1 MIYCKECG
9 YEGIYTG
16 INCAQC
22 GARIRLDERE
32 LHELKREVKAA
43 KEAGEY
49 ETVVENLLI
58 LADMGDTFGEREYA
72 KLLEK
77 GSLVPRDIDLATD
90 YFYRAAKKNDAT
102 SAYRYSRLVSRMN
115 DAAGRFW
122 LSFSAVLG

>member
-16 INCAQC
+16 INCSQC

-32 LHELKREVKAA
+32 MLELKKEVKAA

-58 LADMGDTFGEREYA
+58 LADMGDTAGEREYA

-77 GSLVPRDIDLATD
+77 GCEILDDGTLIVH
-90 YFYRAAKKNDAT
+90 
-102 SAYRYSRLVSRMN
+102 
-115 DAAGRFW
+115 
-122 LSFSAVLG
+122 

>member
-16 INCAQC
+16 LNCSQC

-32 LHELKREVKAA
+32 MLELKKEVKAA

-58 LADMGDTFGEREYA
+58 LADMGDTVGEREYA
-72 KLLEK
+72 KLLESNRGAAIGK
-77 GSLVPRDIDLATD
+77 
-90 YFYRAAKKNDAT
+90 FRALPGRRQAMRC
-102 SAYRYSRLVSRMN
+102 RYKSV
-115 DAAGRFW
+115 
-122 LSFSAVLG
+122 V